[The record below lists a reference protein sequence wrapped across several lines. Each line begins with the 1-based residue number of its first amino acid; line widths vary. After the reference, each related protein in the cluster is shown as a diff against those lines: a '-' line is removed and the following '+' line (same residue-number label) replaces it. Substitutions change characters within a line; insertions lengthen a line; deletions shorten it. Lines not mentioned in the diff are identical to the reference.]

1 MIKRDEGDGFAVANE
16 TATSPADLARPVRV
30 WHVALWAL
38 QVLGAVSFGF
48 AGYQKLVGAPDMV
61 ALFATIGFG
70 QWFRMLT
77 GTLEALGALALLPP
91 RLRALGALGLVG
103 VMIGALITNFAIGI
117 SPLPAL
123 VELTVVAVV
132 AWGRRREL
140 TTSWVV
146 HGRGR

>member
-1 MIKRDEGDGFAVANE
+1 MSKPYKGDELAVVKE
-16 TATSPADLARPVRV
+16 TSTSPAAPARPGRI

-48 AGYQKLVGAPDMV
+48 AGYQKLTGAPDMV
-61 ALFATIGFG
+61 ALFATIGVG
-70 QWFRMLT
+70 QWFRLLT
-77 GTLEALGALALLPP
+77 GTLEILGALALLVP
-91 RLRALGALGLVG
+91 RLRALGAIGLVG
-103 VMIGALITNFAIGI
+103 VMIGALITNFALGI

-123 VELTVVAVV
+123 VELAIVAVV

-146 HGRGR
+146 HRHWR